1 MPAHPAPCPKGRL
14 PPGVQDPQKQDTGAV
29 PSGTTDPER
38 TRVFAFPRLRSL
50 RGPCW
55 SSLRGQ
61 RWQRGCA
68 ICRSGRTAGQ
78 LTIRGQV

>member
-38 TRVFAFPRLRSL
+38 TRVFAFPWLRSL
-50 RGPCW
+50 RGP
-55 SSLRGQ
+55 
-61 RWQRGCA
+61 
-68 ICRSGRTAGQ
+68 
-78 LTIRGQV
+78 